1 MNSIS
6 PVRGEQTGYYSY
18 LCIQIKKPLQHVK
31 VTSTTCTTLSFSY
44 PNAVKDT
51 NDENSRNNKKKKKME
66 FPYSSQDK
74 RRQKTKK
81 KERVFSENF
90 LFVQLFLYFF
100 RSFWIKLC
108 TYHLSRDIDAII
120 TREKSRQGLSV
131 RLSSHSIRI
140 WVFLLL
146 LTVVHGCLASC
157 QVISPDGSR
166 ANTHTHTERE
176 GRVYN
181 SRKKKKRPSTQG
193 WIFFLSQ
200 QHGG

>member
-1 MNSIS
+1 M
-6 PVRGEQTGYYSY
+6 Q
-18 LCIQIKKPLQHVK
+18 QHVRLSLFLIQMRWRTRMMK
-31 VTSTTCTTLSFSY
+31 TRVTTTTKKRNFLI
-44 PNAVKDT
+44 PHKINAD
-51 NDENSRNNKKKKKME
+51 
-66 FPYSSQDK
+66 
-74 RRQKTKK
+74 KK

-108 TYHLSRDIDAII
+108 TYHLSREIDAII

-166 ANTHTHTERE
+166 ANTHTHTQKERGE
-176 GRVYN
+176 YIIAER
-181 SRKKKKRPSTQG
+181 RKRGHPHRG
-193 WIFFLSQ
+193 EFFFLVNNT
-200 QHGG
+200 GANNKNFLKLFFFLKN

>member
-1 MNSIS
+1 M
-6 PVRGEQTGYYSY
+6 Q
-18 LCIQIKKPLQHVK
+18 QHVRLSLFLIQMRRRTRMMK
-31 VTSTTCTTLSFSY
+31 TRVTTTTKKRNFLI
-44 PNAVKDT
+44 PHKINAD
-51 NDENSRNNKKKKKME
+51 
-66 FPYSSQDK
+66 
-74 RRQKTKK
+74 KK

-108 TYHLSRDIDAII
+108 TYHLSREIDAII